1 MFHFAYHNWTEKS
14 LFIVTSLICKALLL
28 TGVHPAMS
36 GVSFFFLFRGSKCL
50 WLLLTSCDAV
60 KVFSTVLAFSL
71 PNRWAC
77 IHFRSHPHA
86 STIAITKASISP
98 FLFRV
103 RFSVLPYVVSFYVW
117 HICFRLLHWYLPP
130 YHASPSCEIV
140 VLCQPYSAYIILIL
154 FKASNEQGRWA
165 ARTNFATR
173 ESPPNLHHK
182 TTRAWATRIC
192 CALWCCVLN

>member
-1 MFHFAYHNWTEKS
+1 MRGSPTHWCAPNHVWRVFCFW
-14 LFIVTSLICKALLL
+14 
-28 TGVHPAMS
+28 
-36 GVSFFFLFRGSKCL
+36 FFFFRGSKCL
-50 WLLLTSCDAV
+50 WLLLSSCDAV

-71 PNRWAC
+71 PNRWSC

-86 STIAITKASISP
+86 STKAITKASISP

-140 VLCQPYSAYIILIL
+140 ALCQPYSAYIILIL
-154 FKASNEQGRWA
+154 FKASNEQERWA
-165 ARTNFATR
+165 ARTNFATH

-182 TTRAWATRIC
+182 TTWAWATRIC